1 MWSMFMF
8 RCNFIHNDIDVM
20 ETNIAQPAAVPQ
32 SVIIAVPATAPLF
45 PEPSLPLHLFG
56 STADSPPQ
64 SLVGSPSP
72 SPTTM
77 LFDSAFD
84 VFPGLV
90 GAFPFQT
97 GIDRLYWRMCYLR
110 PYDFLNFSVFF
121 VINLA
126 ESYHVKSCH
135 CVRIDVD
142 FFINLQLQSDRG
154 KCRRSILY
162 LNIARSVFCR

>member
-1 MWSMFMF
+1 MCSMFMF
-8 RCNFIHNDIDVM
+8 RCNFIHNDIDIM

-84 VFPGLV
+84 LFPGLV
-90 GAFPFQT
+90 GVFPFQT
-97 GIDRLYWRMCYLR
+97 GIDRLY
-110 PYDFLNFSVFF
+110 
-121 VINLA
+121 
-126 ESYHVKSCH
+126 
-135 CVRIDVD
+135 
-142 FFINLQLQSDRG
+142 
-154 KCRRSILY
+154 
-162 LNIARSVFCR
+162 